1 LATKCIQYFK
11 GISVNNQFGK
21 KKKALVI
28 GGGAPNSPLIAGALA
43 AFLDQGIEFDVISA
57 SGAGVL
63 MGLLY
68 QAPKN
73 YTPREALVRWAEV
86 GVADTIYKLFPVNYK
101 IFQKPGAE
109 AMQYRSAMQPAAT
122 PIASNPFLDA
132 ITKSF
137 THNFSQTSGTWK
149 DWMQLVQSS
158 LSPSD
163 LSSKSLGLCAHLPFL
178 EQSVEFSAVA
188 NMRPAFYINAYNIT
202 QGRMQIW
209 GKDEIQPVHVRAA
222 LSFPFLYPPTEI
234 DGDDYIEGAALD
246 TLNFQPFESNADGQS
261 LHDDVDT
268 LVVLDILGDERLIRK
283 PRNLYDAWVRSVITP
298 LVKISKAET
307 RLFELEHNTDP
318 ATGQPKRRMLKVDL
332 MQGIPDGH
340 WPEVLEWSASNM
352 QLLFEV
358 GYRAGQAFCLEHA
371 ALLHSTH
378 PEDDEAVSAC

>member
-1 LATKCIQYFK
+1 ML
-11 GISVNNQFGK
+11 NQVGE

-43 AFLDQGIEFDVISA
+43 AFLDHEVEFDVISA

-68 QAPKN
+68 KAPKN
-73 YTPREALVRWAEV
+73 YAPREALARWAEV

-101 IFQKPGAE
+101 IFQKPGAK
-109 AMQYRSAMQPAAT
+109 AMQYRSALQPSEAPVT
-122 PIASNPFLDA
+122 NNPFVDA
-132 ITKSF
+132 ITQNF
-137 THNFSQTSGTWK
+137 TQNLAQASGTWK
-149 DWMQLVQSS
+149 DWMHLVQSS

-163 LSSKSLGLCAHLPFL
+163 LNAKSLGLCAHLPFL
-178 EQSVEFSAVA
+178 EQSIDFSAVA
-188 NMRPAFYINAYNIT
+188 TMQPAFYINAYNMT

-209 GKDEIQPVHVRAA
+209 GKEEIQPVHVRAA

-234 DGDDYIEGAALD
+234 DGEDYIEGAALD
-246 TLNFQPFESNADGQS
+246 TLNFQPFETDADGQS
-261 LHDDVDT
+261 MHDDVDT

-358 GYRAGQAFCLEHA
+358 GYRAGEAFCREHA
-371 ALLHSTH
+371 EVLQAAV
-378 PEDDEAVSAC
+378 PEEAAPA